1 MIPKE
6 FEELPT
12 SREILRDIINES
24 KGGNHLLDVEWIIKK
39 AQKDTRKACI
49 RWCAEN
55 AKVTNESTEHITG
68 YLTSEFV
75 VDKQSILN
83 GLIE

>member
-1 MIPKE
+1 MCSTGEYHWTDQQYSENRIVKA
-6 FEELPT
+6 
-12 SREILRDIINES
+12 I
-24 KGGNHLLDVEWIIKK
+24 GK
-39 AQKDTRKACI
+39 AQKDAWNAAV
-49 RWCAEN
+49 RWSADN

>member
-1 MIPKE
+1 MTPKE
-6 FEELPT
+6 FEELHSVSNIDNLIFEK
-12 SREILRDIINES
+12 SRDLIIS
-24 KGGNHLLDVEWIIKK
+24 I
-39 AQKDTRKACI
+39 QKDAWNAAV
-49 RWCAEN
+49 RWSADN
-55 AKVTNESTEHITG
+55 AKITNESTEHITG